1 MIIRHKTLFQ
11 RNDHLNQEN
20 LEHSLKTYIRNA
32 RNGDSVWFQV
42 DFHYFIHVFW
52 TKCIEILCIVSGFM
66 KILFLNR
73 ARNII
78 AREP

>member
-20 LEHSLKTYIRNA
+20 LEHSVKTSIKNA

-42 DFHYFIHVFW
+42 DFHY
-52 TKCIEILCIVSGFM
+52 
-66 KILFLNR
+66 ILFIYFGQSVSKFCER
-73 ARNII
+73 
-78 AREP
+78 